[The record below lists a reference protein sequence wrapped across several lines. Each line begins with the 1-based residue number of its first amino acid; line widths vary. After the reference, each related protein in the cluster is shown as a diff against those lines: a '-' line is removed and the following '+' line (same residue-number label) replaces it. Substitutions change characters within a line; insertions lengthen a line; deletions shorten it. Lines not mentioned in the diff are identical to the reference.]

1 MVFQNCEAENFGL
14 ITVEPPAYKADI
26 VVTETAFM

>member
-1 MVFQNCEAENFGL
+1 MICQNREAENFGL
-14 ITVEPPAYKADI
+14 TTVEPPAYNADI

>member
-1 MVFQNCEAENFGL
+1 MMSQNRDAENFGL
-14 ITVEPPAYKADI
+14 TTVEPPAYSAAM